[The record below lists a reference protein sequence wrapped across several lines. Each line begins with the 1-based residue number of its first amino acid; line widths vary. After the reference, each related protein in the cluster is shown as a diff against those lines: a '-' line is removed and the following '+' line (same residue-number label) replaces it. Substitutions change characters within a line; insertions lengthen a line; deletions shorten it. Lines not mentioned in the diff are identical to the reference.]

1 MKNSIISGAIAG
13 LFSGISGF
21 VFTIIY
27 ADFMGLSYPY
37 SPADII
43 PISNIATNE
52 ILLGVIWG
60 AIFGIFYSI
69 LYDSIPGQ
77 GLSKGLTYGMLVF
90 LISRIRPVF
99 YAMTGG
105 DIPNAIAITFVGFF
119 MFLIYGILL
128 GLLYK
133 PKK

>member
-1 MKNSIISGAIAG
+1 MKNGIVVGSIAG

-21 VFTIIY
+21 VFTIIHT
-27 ADFMGLSYPY
+27 DFMGLSYPY
-37 SPADII
+37 STVDII

-60 AIFGIFYSI
+60 TIFGIFYSI

-77 GLSKGLTYGMLVF
+77 GLSKGLTYGMIAF

-99 YAMTGG
+99 YAMSGG
-105 DIPNAIAITFVGFF
+105 DIPIAIAITFVGFF
-119 MFLIYGILL
+119 MFLIYGLVL
-128 GLLYK
+128 GYLYK
-133 PKK
+133 PPK